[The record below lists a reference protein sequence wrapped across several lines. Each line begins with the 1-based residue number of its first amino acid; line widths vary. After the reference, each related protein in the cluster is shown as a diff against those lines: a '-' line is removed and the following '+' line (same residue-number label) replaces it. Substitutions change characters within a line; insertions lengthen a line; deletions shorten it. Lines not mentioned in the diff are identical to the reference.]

1 MAHQI
6 LSDVIDHKCKYLDIA
21 VIPPLK
27 ALFADLRFD
36 RTSSPSAFRA
46 GSFGSRERTHRIEHE
61 FNCVFADTCP
71 AYQMIYMNKKGRR
84 CALSCAHSPIQ
95 MR

>member
-21 VIPPLK
+21 VISPLK
-27 ALFADLRFD
+27 ALFADRRFD

-46 GSFGSRERTHRIEHE
+46 FIRIEGTNTSHR
-61 FNCVFADTCP
+61 A
-71 AYQMIYMNKKGRR
+71 
-84 CALSCAHSPIQ
+84 
-95 MR
+95 